1 MRSTA
6 NTLILA
12 LLAVVACGLA
22 AWHRTRGNL
31 DGLFGVPP
39 AALGER
45 LYQDFRPEDV
55 SRIVVTG
62 NGVEAEFMRGLTDW
76 RAVSPWQDRMDPRA
90 AIGIIGFTLGMRV
103 EDSAPLDEINL
114 TEAGLAEGVIK
125 IDLLDRNNEPLA
137 RYRLGSLTPWKV
149 QEGEEKTQIS
159 TVFVNPRDRGRKEH
173 VYTCTGDILP
183 LFTDGLRF
191 LRDHRPF
198 HFHPAALG
206 KIRIRGADGELTLGR
221 AASNGA
227 WRVIKPLDLG
237 TDPAA
242 IKTLIEG
249 LYNLQALRVSD
260 RAAVTLPTNGAA
272 AGSRQIGLTMLGS
285 ETEILLE
292 IFQPETP
299 ESATS
304 LATVSDRPGTVFE
317 LPLKPESGM
326 LSLAE
331 LPLAVNDLRDPTL
344 TNLNIAAIKAI
355 SIKPATG
362 EELVI
367 ARNAPKPWS
376 LVIDGRE
383 REANEARLF
392 EMLKAVTSG
401 RAIGFESDASTDL
414 TPWGLDK
421 PFLSLRFLDEENQ
434 GIELNFG
441 LDGRGG
447 FFVNRLGTASV
458 MRVDESLVKAIATQ
472 PYEWRSGRLWNL
484 SRVDLLSIEY
494 TRKGQ
499 STLELRYD
507 DRDEN
512 SWKAS
517 RDGVDLSGEIE
528 PSRANYLLTTMEG
541 LTVSRWLSTTDDG
554 AAEALA
560 TPSLNLVVNQ
570 KAVDDFG
577 DLANLQR
584 LQLRLA
590 PVPGDRNVM
599 YGHLSSEPHLFL
611 IDRETAVKLAVDLFG
626 KN

>member
-45 LYQDFRPEDV
+45 LYQDFTPEDV

-137 RYRLGSLTPWKV
+137 RYRLGSLTPWKA

-159 TVFVNPRDRGRKEH
+159 TIFVNPRDRGRKEH

-198 HFHPAALG
+198 HFHPAVLG

-401 RAIGFESDASTDL
+401 RAIGFESDAATDL

-447 FFVNRLGTASV
+447 FFVNRLGTATV

-528 PSRANYLLTTMEG
+528 PARANFLLTTLEG
-541 LTVSRWLSTTDDG
+541 VTVSRWLSTTDDG

-599 YGHLSSEPHLFL
+599 YGHLSSEPHFFL

>member
-1 MRSTA
+1 
-6 NTLILA
+6 
-12 LLAVVACGLA
+12 
-22 AWHRTRGNL
+22 
-31 DGLFGVPP
+31 
-39 AALGER
+39 
-45 LYQDFRPEDV
+45 
-55 SRIVVTG
+55 
-62 NGVEAEFMRGLTDW
+62 
-76 RAVSPWQDRMDPRA
+76 
-90 AIGIIGFTLGMRV
+90 
-103 EDSAPLDEINL
+103 
-114 TEAGLAEGVIK
+114 
-125 IDLLDRNNEPLA
+125 
-137 RYRLGSLTPWKV
+137 LGSLTPWKA

-221 AASNGA
+221 SASNGA

-401 RAIGFESDASTDL
+401 RAIGFESDAATDL

-447 FFVNRLGTASV
+447 FFVNRLGTATV

-528 PSRANYLLTTMEG
+528 PARANFLLTTLEG

-599 YGHLSSEPHLFL
+599 YGHLSSEPHFFL